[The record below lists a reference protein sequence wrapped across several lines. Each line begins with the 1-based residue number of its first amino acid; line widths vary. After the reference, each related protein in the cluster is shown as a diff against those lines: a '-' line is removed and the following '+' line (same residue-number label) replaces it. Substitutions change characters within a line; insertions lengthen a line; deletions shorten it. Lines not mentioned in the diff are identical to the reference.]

1 MEQAVGQ
8 GGHWPRQGQLSVLS
22 GTGEGQMLNCRN
34 LQTSHCFSF
43 QQPVSAA
50 AYSGN
55 PAENCQ
61 LLLAVVAVLL
71 LVVVAVL
78 QLLAA
83 VQ

>member
-8 GGHWPRQGQLSVLS
+8 GGRLPRQGQLSVLFE
-22 GTGEGQMLNCRN
+22 TGEGQMLNCRN

-61 LLLAVVAVLL
+61 LLLAAVLL
-71 LVVVAVL
+71 LAVVAVL

-83 VQ
+83 AVQ

>member
-8 GGHWPRQGQLSVLS
+8 GGRLPRQGQLSVLFE
-22 GTGEGQMLNCRN
+22 TGEGQMLNCRN

-61 LLLAVVAVLL
+61 LLLAAVLL
-71 LVVVAVL
+71 LAVVAVL